1 MLYAVDA
8 KSTFGEALLSVHQ
21 ESLIDGFL
29 VNVAFHVDG
38 GLLLLVRI
46 NQIADHIE
54 RGRIILSIFRQSSS
68 GGTL

>member
-1 MLYAVDA
+1 MLYAVNA
-8 KSTFGEALLSVHQ
+8 QCTFGEALLCIHQ
-21 ESLIDGFL
+21 ESLVDGFL

-54 RGRIILSIFRQSSS
+54 RGRIVLSIFR
-68 GGTL
+68 